1 MTYKQ
6 MVDRVLH
13 NLGMQ
18 EDTTQPEKPFVQD
31 LIYEGI
37 CDLAARTRAGTR
49 VINLNLTGGV
59 AVHDMSTSIIA
70 LLDLEDGS
78 GFLDR
83 YAREDIARHQAN
95 SSRGYAYSEP
105 LLWISPVPSE
115 DKTIRA
121 YGVFRPQR
129 MSDDAQTPSLPQ
141 YGNLAD
147 EFHPTVVTYALWK
160 AGEYTEHE
168 QSGGGERWRV
178 QYEGQNGDGGEI
190 AKIRAILHKR
200 VTPKGTRR
208 RDPTGQTG
216 VLNPTGY
223 YLGG

>member
-6 MVDRVLH
+6 LTDRVLH
-13 NLGMQ
+13 TLGMQ
-18 EDTTQPEKPFVQD
+18 EDTTAPEKPYVQD
-31 LIYEGI
+31 LIFEGI
-37 CDLAARTRAGTR
+37 CDLSARTRAGVR
-49 VINLNLTGGV
+49 VINLNLTANV
-59 AVHDMSTSIIA
+59 AVHDMSTAIIA

-83 YAREDIARHQAN
+83 YTREDIVTQQKA
-95 SSRGYAYSEP
+95 SYRGYAYEEP
-105 LLWISPVPSE
+105 LLWISPVPTQA
-115 DKTIRA
+115 KVIKA
-121 YGVFRPQR
+121 YGVFRPTR
-129 MSDDAQTPSLPQ
+129 MTADDHTPSTPQ
-141 YGNLAD
+141 FGNLAD

-178 QYEGQNGDGGEI
+178 QYEGQNGDGGEL
-190 AKIRAILHKR
+190 AKIRRILTKR
-200 VTPKGTRR
+200 VTPKGMRR

-216 VLNPTGY
+216 ALNEASY